1 MAKPNNFEKAIM
13 DAAKA
18 AQKFHIEMTE
28 GAYLSYSH
36 ESFLQNFIAI
46 KMFNNTGHYVY
57 VDPSPKKIR
66 EGLASPAKK
75 GPKNLRQR
83 FDLVF
88 WLKDGE
94 RVKAIVEIKAT
105 WEKNPVKDDID
116 KVSKYLKTKDGQDIH
131 AYVLYYTDHGRKDK
145 WKGDD
150 SRFIRDRF
158 CKIENVKKVKL
169 KATYIH
175 DQKETDPWG
184 FALFRCYR

>member
-1 MAKPNNFEKAIM
+1 MSKPNKFEQVIL

-46 KMFNNTGHYVY
+46 EMFNNTGHYVY

-66 EGLASPAKK
+66 EWLDSPAKK

-88 WLKDGE
+88 WFKSGE
-94 RVKAIVEIKAT
+94 VRVKAIVEIKAT
-105 WEKNPVKDDID
+105 WEKKAVMKDID
-116 KVSKYLKTKDGQDIH
+116 KVSKYLKTKDGNNV
-131 AYVLYYTDHGRKDK
+131 AGYVLYYTDHIRKPRWNGRDRK
-145 WKGDD
+145 
-150 SRFIRDRF
+150 FIRDRF
-158 CKIENVKKVKL
+158 CKIEKEKKVEL
-169 KATYIH
+169 RATHIH
-175 DQKETDPWG
+175 DQKDSDPWG
-184 FALFRCYR
+184 VALFRCY